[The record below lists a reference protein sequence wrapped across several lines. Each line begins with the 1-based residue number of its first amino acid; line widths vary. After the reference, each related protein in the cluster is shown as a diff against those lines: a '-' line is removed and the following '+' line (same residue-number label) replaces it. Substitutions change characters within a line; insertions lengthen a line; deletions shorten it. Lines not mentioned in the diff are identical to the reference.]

1 MTNKIFRILELT
13 WLFIA
18 CIAILLCA
26 YSIIERDNRDS
37 IFFIVLSFAAG
48 LMYAVRRKQRIK
60 FDASQKQKEKDP
72 IK

>member
-1 MTNKIFRILELT
+1 MNKTFRILELV

-26 YSIIERDNRDS
+26 YSILSHDNRGALY
-37 IFFIVLSFAAG
+37 FIILTFAAG

-60 FDASQKQKEKDP
+60 FEAAQKQKEQAQK
-72 IK
+72 K